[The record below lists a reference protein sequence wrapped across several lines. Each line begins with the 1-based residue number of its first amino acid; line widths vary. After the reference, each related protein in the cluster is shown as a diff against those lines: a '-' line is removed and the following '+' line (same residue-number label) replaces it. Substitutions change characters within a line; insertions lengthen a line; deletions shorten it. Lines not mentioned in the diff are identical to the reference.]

1 MSFIPHSIEERAL
14 MLKAIGISDEEEL
27 FSMIPEELR
36 LRQRL
41 KIPGPL
47 DEETIKR
54 IPQGNFS
61 KALFA
66 GGGIYRHHIPAIV
79 DMIASRQ
86 EIYTAYTPY
95 QPEISQGTLQIIF
108 EYQSMMASL
117 TGMDVANASMYDG
130 ATALAEAVMMAVR
143 AKDVKR
149 ILVAR
154 TVNPS
159 YRAVL
164 KTYMA
169 NFEVVIEEVPYD
181 AGSGQIDLQALKDM
195 SGNDSAFFIQNPN
208 YFGIIEPM
216 DEVSSVAKHTAFWG
230 IVTGDAVSLGLLKKP
245 GIWGCDVVSGDAQ
258 SFGNP
263 TSGGGPMLGF
273 MCVKKDN
280 VRRMPGR
287 IVGLTED
294 AAGNPAFCLTLSTR
308 EQHIRREKATSNICS
323 NQALCATRSA
333 IYLAAMGPAGL
344 RTVAVQSARGARL
357 LAEIFASKGYG
368 ALFSA
373 PYFNEFV
380 IKMSEEKVIELENAE
395 ITPGIQIQSCY
406 PEMPEAVLVTVTE
419 ANSKEE
425 LRCLIEN
432 L

>member
-1 MSFIPHSIEERAL
+1 MSFIPHGKEERDL
-14 MLKAIGISDEEEL
+14 ILKTIGISHEDEL

-36 LRQRL
+36 LKQRL

-54 IPQGNFS
+54 IPQGNFA
-61 KALFA
+61 KVLFA
-66 GGGIYRHHIPAIV
+66 GGGIYRHHIPAVV

-95 QPEISQGTLQIIF
+95 QPEISQGTLQTIF
-108 EYQSMMASL
+108 EYQSMMAGL

-130 ATALAEAVMMAVR
+130 ATALAEAVMIAIR
-143 AKDVKR
+143 AKEIKR

-169 NFEVVIEEVPYD
+169 NFEIVIEEVPFD
-181 AGSGQIDLQALKDM
+181 IESGQIDLQALSDM
-195 SGNDSAFFIQNPN
+195 SGSDSAFFIQNPN
-208 YFGIIEPM
+208 YFGVIEPM
-216 DEVSSVAKHTAFWG
+216 EEVSAIAKNTAFWG

-245 GIWGCDVVSGDAQ
+245 GVWGCDVVTGDAQ

-273 MCVKKDN
+273 LCVRKDN

-287 IVGLTED
+287 IVGLTQD
-294 AAGNPAFCLTLSTR
+294 ARGNPAFCLTLSTR

-323 NQALCATRSA
+323 NQALCATRAA
-333 IYLAAMGPAGL
+333 IYLSAMGPAGL

-357 LAEIFASKGYG
+357 LADIFAGKGYA

-373 PYFNEFV
+373 PFFNEFV
-380 IKMSEEKVIELENAE
+380 IRMSEEKVLELENAE

-425 LRCLIEN
+425 MRCLIEN

>member
-1 MSFIPHSIEERAL
+1 
-14 MLKAIGISDEEEL
+14 
-27 FSMIPEELR
+27 
-36 LRQRL
+36 
-41 KIPGPL
+41 
-47 DEETIKR
+47 
-54 IPQGNFS
+54 
-61 KALFA
+61 
-66 GGGIYRHHIPAIV
+66 
-79 DMIASRQ
+79 
-86 EIYTAYTPY
+86 
-95 QPEISQGTLQIIF
+95 
-108 EYQSMMASL
+108 MMAAL

-130 ATALAEAVMMAVR
+130 ATALAEAVMMAIR

-154 TVNPS
+154 TINPS
-159 YRAVL
+159 YREVL

-169 NFEVVIEEVPYD
+169 NFDIIIEEVPFD
-181 AGSGQIDLQALKDM
+181 TKSGQVDLLALKDM
-195 SGNDSAFFIQNPN
+195 SGSDSAFFIQNPN

-216 DEVSSVAKHTAFWG
+216 DEVSLAAKDAAFWG

-245 GIWGCDVVSGDAQ
+245 GDWGCDVVLGDAQ

-273 MCVKKDN
+273 LCVRKEN

-287 IVGLTED
+287 IVGLTQD
-294 AAGNPAFCLTLSTR
+294 AKGNPAFCLTLSTR

-323 NQALCATRSA
+323 NQALCATRAA
-333 IYLAAMGPAGL
+333 IYLSAMGPAGL

-357 LAEIFASKGYG
+357 LAEIFSKKGY
-368 ALFSA
+368 ATLFSA
-373 PYFNEFV
+373 PFFNEFV
-380 IKMSEEKVIELENAE
+380 IRMSAEKVLELENAE
-395 ITPGIQIQSCY
+395 IAPGIQIQRCY

-425 LRCLIEN
+425 MRCLIEN

>member
-1 MSFIPHSIEERAL
+1 MSFIPHSNEERDL
-14 MLKAIGISDEEEL
+14 ILKTIGISNEEEL
-27 FSMIPEELR
+27 FSTIPAELR
-36 LRQRL
+36 LKQRL

-54 IPQGNFS
+54 IPQGNFA
-61 KALFA
+61 KAMFA
-66 GGGIYRHHIPAIV
+66 GGGIYRHHIPAVV

-95 QPEISQGTLQIIF
+95 QPEISQGTLQTIF

-130 ATALAEAVMMAVR
+130 ATALAEAVMMAIR
-143 AKDVKR
+143 AKEIKR
-149 ILVAR
+149 ILIAR

-169 NFEVVIEEVPYD
+169 NFDINIDEVPFD
-181 AGSGQIDLQALKDM
+181 IESGQIDLQALKDM
-195 SGNDSAFFIQNPN
+195 SGSDSAFFIQNPN
-208 YFGIIEPM
+208 YFGVIEPM
-216 DEVSSVAKHTAFWG
+216 EKVALAAKDTAFWG

-245 GIWGCDVVSGDAQ
+245 GIWGCDVVTGDAQ

-273 MCVKKDN
+273 MCVRKDN

-287 IVGLTED
+287 IVGLTQD
-294 AAGNPAFCLTLSTR
+294 AAGTPAFCLTLSTR

-323 NQALCATRSA
+323 NQALCATRAA

-357 LAEIFASKGYG
+357 LADIFSSKGY
-368 ALFSA
+368 ATLFSA
-373 PYFNEFV
+373 PFFNEFV
-380 IKMSEEKVIELENAE
+380 IRMSAEKILELESAE
-395 ITPGIQIQSCY
+395 IAPGIQIQNCY
-406 PEMPEAVLVTVTE
+406 PEMTEAVLVTVTE

-425 LRCLIEN
+425 MRCLIEN